1 MSCYLISYEQG
12 HKVARPVTSEEEYRR
27 LRGSDEQRKNVYLAR
42 HGDEKAK
49 RRLVQMN
56 YSCLLADGRLK
67 GCRTPS
73 DTVGMDVDFD
83 PSDPNYERKMAELQ
97 ERIIDSRWQLG
108 LLMLERSARKG
119 YHLVFARRPGLSQQ
133 ENLQWASGLLGVK
146 YDEGAK
152 DLTRVFFTTTDS
164 PDDLLYLDPALFGK
178 AGKREED
185 PPEATKKTTEKT
197 EATGAT
203 EEATTKAAATEA
215 TAKTTAKAEAN
226 EATEKTATSEATEET
241 ATSEATEET
250 TTKAAETEATEK
262 ATEKTAA
269 TEATEEAMAKTAATE
284 ATAKTMA
291 KTAET
296 EATAK
301 TIAKAAETEA
311 TEEATAKT
319 TETEVTEGT
328 TTKTTT
334 ETTAEVAEEEET
346 AAEIPEAAT
355 KELTYEGMPYQQII
369 NKWWELY
376 NGGQTPV
383 KSNRNTLTYELAV
396 NLRHICG
403 FDREL
408 MRQVIPCYDGFPEAE
423 RDRCIDSALETR
435 RTQMPRRLREALEK
449 VKAENPDDSH
459 VVQALDDTVE
469 QDELHY
475 FHRLGR
481 AARTQG
487 IADTIAAVGPRLTMP
502 VLTAVCPAI
511 GTLATGVEVMIHGR
525 PSRLN
530 LFSFICGE
538 AASGKGSIDP
548 VVDAWMKGLKEQ
560 DMVYLKQEADYRTK
574 MKRAKNDKKQPEEP
588 KLPVRLLTLNN
599 TLANLSDRLA
609 NTGGKHAFSYT
620 CEADLVAQKWRSS
633 ISDYSV
639 MLRQAFD
646 GSAFHREAK
655 SVEAVNVH
663 IDHLYWNV
671 TMCGTQD
678 ALYRVISNSTD
689 GLLSRVAIART
700 PDNTFAR
707 LEEHPARL
715 TEEQAERIG
724 QVARVVALMQGRLE
738 LPRLEARSLAWTEA
752 VRMESLKDND
762 RVKARCRMRDHVI
775 AYRMTVCL
783 MLCLAAERMIREYG
797 ETGAVQR
804 LTADPA
810 AFVEWTAR
818 TQTPS
823 LLEAYDAFADSVLEN
838 DLYFFRGRIEQAYG
852 SEDYRP
858 DGQLRRRKSK
868 NDSIY
873 TRLPPEFGFGLALQ
887 VAQAER
893 PDMGQNAV
901 RQMLKNW
908 ENQLLAERTREGWKK
923 LSH

>member
-12 HKVARPVTSEEEYRR
+12 HKVARPVTSEEEYRQ

-56 YSCLLADGRLK
+56 YSCLPADGRLK

-83 PSDPNYERKMAELQ
+83 PSDPNYERKMAELP
-97 ERIIDSRWQLG
+97 ERVIDSRWQLG

-119 YHLVFARRPGLSQQ
+119 YHLVFARHPGLSQQ

-197 EATGAT
+197 AATGAT

-215 TAKTTAKAEAN
+215 TAKTTAKAAETGATAKATAKTTAKAEAN
-226 EATEKTATSEATEET
+226 EATAKTATSEATEET
-241 ATSEATEET
+241 
-250 TTKAAETEATEK
+250 
-262 ATEKTAA
+262 
-269 TEATEEAMAKTAATE
+269 
-284 ATAKTMA
+284 TAK
-291 KTAET
+291 AE
-296 EATAK
+296 AN
-301 TIAKAAETEA
+301 
-311 TEEATAKT
+311 EATAKT
-319 TETEVTEGT
+319 T
-328 TTKTTT
+328 TK
-334 ETTAEVAEEEET
+334 TAEVAEEEEET
-346 AAEIPEAAT
+346 AAETPEAAT

-383 KSNRNTLTYELAV
+383 KSNRNTLTFELAV

-475 FHRLGR
+475 FRRLGR

-487 IADTIAAVGPRLTMP
+487 IADTIAAVGPRLAMP

-715 TEEQAERIG
+715 TEERAERIG

-887 VAQAER
+887 VAQEER

>member
-12 HKVARPVTSEEEYRR
+12 HKVARPVTSEEEYRQ

-56 YSCLLADGRLK
+56 YSCLPADGRLK

-83 PSDPNYERKMAELQ
+83 PSDPNYERKMAELP

-185 PPEATKKTTEKT
+185 PPEATKKTTAKT
-197 EATGAT
+197 AATGAT
-203 EEATTKAAATEA
+203 EEATTKAAATETTAKTTEKTAATEA
-215 TAKTTAKAEAN
+215 TAKTTA
-226 EATEKTATSEATEET
+226 
-241 ATSEATEET
+241 
-250 TTKAAETEATEK
+250 KAAETEATEK
-262 ATEKTAA
+262 ATAKTEA
-269 TEATEEAMAKTAATE
+269 TEATE
-284 ATAKTMA
+284 KTMA

-296 EATAK
+296 EATEEAMAK
-301 TIAKAAETEA
+301 TEA
-311 TEEATAKT
+311 TEATAKTTTKTAATEVTEGTTTKT

-328 TTKTTT
+328 TTKATAKTTT
-334 ETTAEVAEEEET
+334 ETTAEVAEEEEET
-346 AAEIPEAAT
+346 AAETPEAAT

-475 FHRLGR
+475 FRRLGR

-487 IADTIAAVGPRLTMP
+487 IADTIAAVGPRLAMP

-689 GLLSRVAIART
+689 GLLSRVTIART

>member
-12 HKVARPVTSEEEYRR
+12 HKVARPVTSEAEYRQ
-27 LRGSDEQRKNVYLAR
+27 LRGSDQQRKNVYLAR

-56 YSCLLADGRLK
+56 YSCLPADGRLK

-83 PSDPNYERKMAELQ
+83 PSDPNYERKMAELP
-97 ERIIDSRWQLG
+97 ERVIDSRWQLG

-185 PPEATKKTTEKT
+185 PPEATKKTTEK
-197 EATGAT
+197 
-203 EEATTKAAATEA
+203 
-215 TAKTTAKAEAN
+215 
-226 EATEKTATSEATEET
+226 ATEKTAET
-241 ATSEATEET
+241 GATEET
-250 TTKAAETEATEK
+250 TTKA
-262 ATEKTAA
+262 
-269 TEATEEAMAKTAATE
+269 
-284 ATAKTMA
+284 
-291 KTAET
+291 AET

-311 TEEATAKT
+311 TEEAMEKTAKTEATAKTIAKAAETEATEEAMAKTEATEATAKTAETEATAKT
-319 TETEVTEGT
+319 T
-328 TTKTTT
+328 TK
-334 ETTAEVAEEEET
+334 TAEVAEEEEEET
-346 AAEIPEAAT
+346 AAETPESAT

-475 FHRLGR
+475 FRRLGR

-487 IADTIAAVGPRLTMP
+487 IADTIAAVGPRLAMP